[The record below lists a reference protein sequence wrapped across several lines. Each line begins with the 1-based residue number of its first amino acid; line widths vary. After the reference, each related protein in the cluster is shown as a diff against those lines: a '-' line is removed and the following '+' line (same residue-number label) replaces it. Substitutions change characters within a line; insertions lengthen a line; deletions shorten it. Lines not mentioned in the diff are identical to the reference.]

1 MINFF
6 DVHVISTLV
15 IYFFKSLLQKS
26 SYTISMSIQY
36 YNLYHIYNI
45 SPFLI
50 RHNVF
55 GLFKHTVH
63 ETTPV

>member
-1 MINFF
+1 MIKFF
-6 DVHVISTLV
+6 DGHVISTLV

-26 SYTISMSIQY
+26 SYTIYMNIQY

-50 RHNVF
+50 KHNVF
-55 GLFKHTVH
+55 GLLRHTVQ
-63 ETTPV
+63 EEASA